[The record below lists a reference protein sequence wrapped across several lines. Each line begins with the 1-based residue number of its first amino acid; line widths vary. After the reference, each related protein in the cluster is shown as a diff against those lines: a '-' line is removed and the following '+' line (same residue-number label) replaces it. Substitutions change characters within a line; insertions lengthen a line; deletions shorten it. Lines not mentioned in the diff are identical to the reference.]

1 MVEFL
6 NEREHKVLTEMCQ
19 RKEMSQEAVMR
30 HALRVYQVVDK
41 YLSEGCELLFFRR
54 YKDGATVGEF
64 IRPFDTGPKMVPY
77 FLEPKGQN
85 ENASQADPGNDG
97 KAGEK

>member
-30 HALRVYQVVDK
+30 HALRMYQVVDK

-54 YKDGATVGEF
+54 QKGPGGVVGEF
-64 IRPFDTGPKMVPY
+64 IRPFDTGPKMAPY
-77 FLEPKGQN
+77 FPEPKGQD
-85 ENASQADPGNDG
+85 ENASQADPGNDR
-97 KAGEK
+97 KAD